1 MTTFSPTR
9 PARLAGIAL
18 AALMA
23 AACAG
28 VPDAPVTA
36 TPQVDAGAAFPSLSG
51 GGAPSADWWTG
62 FDDPEMKRLVEA
74 ALTASPVLRGADYSV
89 AEAEA
94 LLRLALLGRSPTLS
108 SSASA
113 SVGRPVGGGDD
124 FEASG
129 NFGLASGW
137 ELDAFGRIGSAIDA
151 ARYDETAA
159 RELRR
164 DLAVSIA
171 SETALAY
178 IDLRSAEAR
187 LAVAEANAAAQQ
199 DSLDLVRTL
208 FDNGRA
214 NELDL
219 NRSETQY
226 RTTLSSLPTFRAT
239 IASSRNR
246 LAALTGT
253 AATQPTLTASL
264 DGARAARVPRLTA
277 PLSAGAPEDM
287 LRRRPDVRLAEA
299 RIGSALALGDVAR
312 ANLFPRI
319 TLNANLL
326 GIISDTGVA
335 FNEDSIGLSFGPS
348 ISWAGPDLRRVYAQI
363 DVNDARTLGTVA
375 DYEAT
380 VLDALAETETALSNY
395 LTERERRTDLEAALT
410 AARRSFELARLRF
423 QEGLDSSLDVLDAQ
437 RTLLTAEDQLAVNEA
452 EIARRAI
459 RAYRSLGGIWTD
471 EELAAF
477 RAQQEENP

>member
-9 PARLAGIAL
+9 PTRLAGIAL

-36 TPQVDAGAAFPSLSG
+36 TAKVDAGAAFPSLSG

-62 FDDPEMKRLVEA
+62 FDDPELKRLVEA

-113 SVGRPVGGGDD
+113 SVGRPIGGADD
-124 FEASG
+124 FEAG
-129 NFGLASGW
+129 ADFGLASGW
-137 ELDAFGRIGSAIDA
+137 ELDAFGRIGSAIEA

-187 LAVAEANAAAQQ
+187 LAVGEANATAQK

-208 FDNGRA
+208 YDNGRA

-219 NRSETQY
+219 NRAETQY
-226 RTTLSSLPTFRAT
+226 RTTLSSLPTFRAAIT
-239 IASSRNR
+239 ASRNR

-253 AATQPTLTASL
+253 AATQPALTASL
-264 DGARAARVPRLTA
+264 DGARVARIPALTA

-395 LTERERRTDLEAALT
+395 VTERERRTDLEAALT

>member
-1 MTTFSPTR
+1 MTTFTSPR
-9 PARLAGIAL
+9 PARIAGTVLLALLTG
-18 AALMA
+18 
-23 AACAG
+23 ACAG
-28 VPDAPVTA
+28 VPAAPVT
-36 TPQVDAGAAFPSLSG
+36 TPAAVDAGSG
-51 GGAPSADWWTG
+51 FRALTGSGAPDTAWWTG
-62 FDDPEMKRLVEA
+62 FDDPELQRLVET
-74 ALTASPVLRGADYSV
+74 ALKASPVLRGADYSV
-89 AEAEA
+89 AETEA
-94 LLRLALLGRSPTLS
+94 LLRLALLGRSPSLT

-113 SVGRPVGGGDD
+113 SAARPAGGSDGLQ
-124 FEASG
+124 ASG
-129 NFGLASGW
+129 DVGLASGW
-137 ELDAFGRIGSAIDA
+137 ELDAFGRIGAAIDA
-151 ARYDETAA
+151 ARFDETAA

-164 DLAVSIA
+164 DLAVTVA

-187 LAVAEANAAAQQ
+187 LAVAGKNASTQKE
-199 DSLDLVRTL
+199 SLNLVQTL

-226 RTTLSSLPTFRAT
+226 RTTLASLPVFRAA
-239 IASSRNR
+239 IASARNR
-246 LAALTGT
+246 LAALTGS
-253 AATQPTLTASL
+253 AATLPAPVTNLE
-264 DGARAARVPRLTA
+264 GERVARVPRLTA
-277 PLSAGAPEDM
+277 SLSAGAPEDM

-299 RIGSALALGDVAR
+299 RIGAALALGEAAR

-319 TLNANLL
+319 TLNANLFGL
-326 GIISDTGVA
+326 IRDTGVA

-375 DYEAT
+375 DYEDI
-380 VLDALAETETALSNY
+380 VLEALAEAETALSDY
-395 LTERERRTDLEAALT
+395 VTERERRADLEAAL
-410 AARRSFELARLRF
+410 ASARRSFELSRLRF

-437 RTLLTAEDQLAVNEA
+437 RTLLTSEDQLAVNEA

-471 EELAAF
+471 EELTAF
-477 RAQQEENP
+477 RADQEENP

>member
-1 MTTFSPTR
+1 MTPLSAVR
-9 PARLAGIAL
+9 PARIAGVAL

-28 VPDAPVTA
+28 VPAAPVTA
-36 TPQVDAGAAFPSLSG
+36 TPAVETGPGFTALSG
-51 GGAPSADWWTG
+51 GLAPESAWWSG
-62 FDDPEMKRLVEA
+62 FDDPELQRLIET

-94 LLRLALLGRSPTLS
+94 VLRLALLGRSPSLS

-113 SVGRPVGGGDD
+113 AASRPTGGADD
-124 FEASG
+124 FDLGADAR
-129 NFGLASGW
+129 LAAGW
-137 ELDAFGRIGSAIDA
+137 ELDAFGRLDA
-151 ARYDETAA
+151 AIRAARFDKTAA

-164 DLAVSIA
+164 DLAVTVA

-178 IDLRSAEAR
+178 INLRSAEAR
-187 LAVAEANAAAQQ
+187 LAVAEANAAVQK
-199 DSLDLVRTL
+199 DSLDLVQTL

-219 NRSETQY
+219 SRSVTQY
-226 RTTLSSLPTFRAT
+226 RTTLASIPAFQAT
-239 IASSRNR
+239 IAAARSR
-246 LAALTGT
+246 LAALTGA
-253 AATQPTLTASL
+253 AATQPGFGASL
-264 DGARAARVPRLTA
+264 DAARAARVPRLTA
-277 PLSAGAPEDM
+277 ALSPGAPEDM

-299 RIGSALALGDVAR
+299 RIGAALALGEAAR

-319 TLNANLL
+319 TLNANLFGL
-326 GIISDTGVA
+326 ISDTGVA
-335 FNEDSIGLSFGPS
+335 FNEDSIGFSIGPA

-363 DVNDARTLGTVA
+363 DVNDARTLGAVA
-375 DYEAT
+375 DYEAA
-380 VLDALAETETALSNY
+380 VLDALSDAEIALSDY
-395 LTERERRTDLEAALT
+395 VTERQRRADLEAAL
-410 AARRSFELARLRF
+410 ASARRSLELARLRF

-452 EIARRAI
+452 EIARRAV

-477 RAQQEENP
+477 RAE

>member
-1 MTTFSPTR
+1 MTTFSSSR
-9 PARLAGIAL
+9 PVRFAGIAL
-18 AALMA
+18 TALLLA
-23 AACAG
+23 GCAG
-28 VPDAPVTA
+28 VPDAPA
-36 TPQVDAGAAFPSLSG
+36 TGAPVMEAGTQFPSLPG
-51 GGAPSADWWTG
+51 AGAPSASWWTG
-62 FDDPEMKRLVEA
+62 FDDPELQRLVES
-74 ALTASPVLRGADYSV
+74 ALRASPVLRGADYSV

-94 LLRLALLGRSPTLS
+94 LLRLALLGRSPSLS

-113 SVGRPVGGGDD
+113 TVSRPTGGNDN
-124 FEASG
+124 FEAG
-129 NFGLASGW
+129 ADFGLAAGW
-137 ELDAFGRIGSAIDA
+137 ELDAFGRIGGAIEA
-151 ARYDETAA
+151 ARFDETAA

-164 DLAVSIA
+164 DLAVTIA

-187 LAVAEANAAAQQ
+187 LAVAEANAAAQKE
-199 DSLDLVRTL
+199 SLDLVRTL

-219 NRSETQY
+219 NRAETQY
-226 RTTLSSLPTFRAT
+226 RTTLASLPTFRAT
-239 IASSRNR
+239 IAASRNR

-253 AATQPTLTASL
+253 AATEPTLKTAL
-264 DGARAARVPRLTA
+264 DGTRVARIPSLTVPF
-277 PLSAGAPEDM
+277 SAGAPEDM
-287 LRRRPDVRLAEA
+287 LRRRPDIRLAEA

-326 GIISDTGVA
+326 GLVSDTGVA

-380 VLDALAETETALSNY
+380 VLDALAEAETSLSNY
-395 LTERERRTDLEAALT
+395 LTERERRAELEAALT

-477 RAQQEENP
+477 RAEQEENP

>member
-1 MTTFSPTR
+1 MTTLSVVR
-9 PARLAGIAL
+9 PARLAGVVF

-28 VPDAPVTA
+28 VPDAPI
-36 TPQVDAGAAFPSLSG
+36 AANPAVETGPGFRALTG
-51 GGAPSADWWTG
+51 TGAPSSAWWTG
-62 FDDPEMKRLVEA
+62 FDDPELQRLVET
-74 ALTASPVLRGADYSV
+74 ALKASPVLRGADYSV

-94 LLRLALLGRSPTLS
+94 LLRLALLGRSPSLT

-113 SVGRPVGGGDD
+113 TASRPTGGADD

-129 NFGLASGW
+129 NAGLAAGW
-137 ELDAFGRIGSAIDA
+137 ELDAFGRLGAAIEA

-164 DLAVSIA
+164 DLAVTVA

-187 LAVAEANAAAQQ
+187 LGVAQANAAAQK
-199 DSLDLVRTL
+199 DSLDLVQTL

-219 NRSETQY
+219 NRAEAQY
-226 RTTLSSLPTFRAT
+226 RTTLASLPVFRAT
-239 IASSRNR
+239 IASARNR
-246 LAALTGT
+246 LAALTGA
-253 AATQPTLTASL
+253 AATLPDPVTSL
-264 DGARAARVPRLTA
+264 DGERVARIPRLTTS
-277 PLSAGAPEDM
+277 LSAGAPEDM

-299 RIGSALALGDVAR
+299 RIGAALALGDAAR
-312 ANLFPRI
+312 ASLFPRI
-319 TLNANLL
+319 TLNANLFGL
-326 GIISDTGVA
+326 ISDTGVA
-335 FNEDSIGLSFGPS
+335 FNEDSIGFSFGPS

-380 VLDALAETETALSNY
+380 VLDALSDAETSLSDY
-395 LTERERRTDLEAALT
+395 VTERERRADLEAALA
-410 AARRSFELARLRF
+410 AARRSYELSRLRF

-437 RTLLTAEDQLAVNEA
+437 RTLLTTEDQLAVNEA

-471 EELAAF
+471 EELTAF
-477 RAQQEENP
+477 RADKEENP

>member
-1 MTTFSPTR
+1 MTPLSSPR
-9 PARLAGIAL
+9 PVRRAGALLAFLL
-18 AALMA
+18 AS
-23 AACAG
+23 ACAG
-28 VPDAPVTA
+28 VPHAPVDDI
-36 TPQVDAGAAFPSLSG
+36 PKVEAGSAFVALSG
-51 GGAPSADWWTG
+51 GGAPNAAWWTG
-62 FDDPEMKRLVEA
+62 FDDPELQRLIEA
-74 ALTASPVLRGADYSV
+74 ALQASPVLRSADYSV

-94 LLRLALLGRSPTLS
+94 LLRLALLGRSPNLT

-113 SVGRPVGGGDD
+113 TAERPTGGADD

-129 NFGLASGW
+129 TVALSSTW
-137 ELDAFGRIGSAIDA
+137 ELDAFGRLGAAIEA
-151 ARYDETAA
+151 ARYDETSA

-164 DLAVSIA
+164 DLAVTVA

-187 LAVAEANAAAQQ
+187 LRVAETNASVQKE
-199 DSLDLVRTL
+199 SLDLVRTL

-226 RTTLSSLPTFRAT
+226 RTTLASLPVFEAT
-239 IASSRNR
+239 ITAARSR
-246 LAALTGT
+246 LAALTGN
-253 AATQPTLTASL
+253 AATLSANLDATHTAH
-264 DGARAARVPRLTA
+264 VPRL
-277 PLSAGAPEDM
+277 SANLEAGSPEDM

-299 RIGSALALGDVAR
+299 RIGSALALGKAAR

-319 TLNANLL
+319 TLNADLFGL
-326 GIISDTGVA
+326 VRDTGVA
-335 FNEDSIGLSFGPS
+335 FNEDSIGLSFGPA

-363 DVNDARTLGTVA
+363 DVNDARTLGAVA

-380 VLDALAETETALSNY
+380 VLDALADAQTALSNY
-395 LTERERRTDLEAALT
+395 VTERQRRADLEAAL
-410 AARRSFELARLRF
+410 ASARRAFELARLRF
-423 QEGLDSSLDVLDAQ
+423 EEGLDSSLDVLDAQ
-437 RTLLTAEDQLAVNEA
+437 RTLLDAEDRLAVNEA
-452 EIARRAI
+452 EIARRAV

-477 RAQQEENP
+477 RAG

>member
-1 MTTFSPTR
+1 MTTLSIAR
-9 PARLAGIAL
+9 PARTAGIAL
-18 AALMA
+18 AALLA
-23 AACAG
+23 AGCAS
-28 VPDAPVTA
+28 VPE
-36 TPQVDAGAAFPSLSG
+36 TPAAVPAGLEAGAAFPSLSG
-51 GGAPSADWWTG
+51 GGAPGADWWTG
-62 FDDPEMKRLVEA
+62 FDDPELQRLVET
-74 ALTASPVLRGADYSV
+74 ALKASPVLRGADYSV

-94 LLRLALLGRSPTLS
+94 LLRLALLGRSPSLT

-113 SVGRPVGGGDD
+113 SAGRPLGGGDD

-129 NFGLASGW
+129 DFGLASGW
-137 ELDAFGRIGSAIDA
+137 ELDAFGRIGSAIEA
-151 ARYDETAA
+151 ARFDETAA

-164 DLAVSIA
+164 DLAVTIA

-187 LAVAEANAAAQQ
+187 LAVADANSAAQK

-219 NRSETQY
+219 SRSETQY
-226 RTTLSSLPTFRAT
+226 RTTLSSLPVFRAT
-239 IASSRNR
+239 ISAARNR

-253 AATQPTLTASL
+253 AATQPTLASSL
-264 DGARAARVPRLTA
+264 DAARIARVPRLTA
-277 PLSAGAPEDM
+277 PLSTGAPEDM

-299 RIGSALALGDVAR
+299 RIGAALALGDAAR

-319 TLNANLL
+319 TLNANLFGVL
-326 GIISDTGVA
+326 SDTGVV
-335 FNEDSIGLSFGPS
+335 FNEDSIGFSIGPA

-363 DVNDARTLGTVA
+363 DVNDARTRATVA
-375 DYEAT
+375 DYEAI

-395 LTERERRTDLEAALT
+395 VTERQRRTDLEAALT
-410 AARRSFELARLRF
+410 SARRSFELARLRF

-459 RAYRSLGGIWTD
+459 RAYRSLGGVWTD
-471 EELAAF
+471 EELTAF
-477 RAQQEENP
+477 RAAQKENP

>member
-1 MTTFSPTR
+1 MTKSTLPR
-9 PARLAGIAL
+9 PARTAGTVL
-18 AALMA
+18 VGLLA

-28 VPDAPVTA
+28 VPAAPVTA
-36 TPQVDAGAAFPSLSG
+36 PAAVDAGSG
-51 GGAPSADWWTG
+51 FRALTGSGALDTAWWTG
-62 FDDPEMKRLVEA
+62 FDDPELQRLVET
-74 ALTASPVLRGADYSV
+74 ALKASPVLRGADYSV

-94 LLRLALLGRSPTLS
+94 LLRLALLGRSPSLT

-113 SVGRPVGGGDD
+113 TAARPAGGADD
-124 FEASG
+124 FQASG
-129 NFGLASGW
+129 DAGLASGW
-137 ELDAFGRIGSAIDA
+137 ELDAFGRLGAAIDA
-151 ARYDETAA
+151 ARFDETAA

-164 DLAVSIA
+164 DLAVTVA

-187 LAVAEANAAAQQ
+187 LAVAEKNASTQKE
-199 DSLDLVRTL
+199 SLNLVQTL

-226 RTTLSSLPTFRAT
+226 RTTLASLPVFRAA

-246 LAALTGT
+246 LAALTGS
-253 AATQPTLTASL
+253 AATLPAPVTSL
-264 DGARAARVPRLTA
+264 EGERVARVPRLTA
-277 PLSAGAPEDM
+277 SLSAGAPEET

-299 RIGSALALGDVAR
+299 RIGAALALGEAAR

-319 TLNANLL
+319 TLNANLFGL
-326 GIISDTGVA
+326 IRDTGVA

-380 VLDALAETETALSNY
+380 VLEALAEAETALSDY
-395 LTERERRTDLEAALT
+395 VTERERRANLEAAL
-410 AARRSFELARLRF
+410 ASARRSFELSRLRF

-437 RTLLTAEDQLAVNEA
+437 RTLLTSEDQLAVNEA

-471 EELAAF
+471 EELTAF
-477 RAQQEENP
+477 RADQEENP

>member
-1 MTTFSPTR
+1 MTTLHVPR
-9 PARLAGIAL
+9 PARIAGVAL
-18 AALMA
+18 AALLAAGCASVPDQPA
-23 AACAG
+23 AAVPALETG
-28 VPDAPVTA
+28 PSFSALPEGEAPDAA
-36 TPQVDAGAAFPSLSG
+36 
-51 GGAPSADWWTG
+51 WWNG
-62 FDDPEMKRLVEA
+62 FDDPELKRLVEA
-74 ALTASPVLRGADYSV
+74 SLKASPVLRGADYSV

-94 LLRLALLGRSPTLS
+94 LLRLALLGRSPSLT

-113 SVGRPVGGGDD
+113 TASRPTGGNDD
-124 FEASG
+124 FSADAD
-129 NFGLASGW
+129 FGLAAGW
-137 ELDAFGRIGSAIDA
+137 ELDAFGRLGAAIEA

-187 LAVAEANAAAQQ
+187 LAVAEENASTQQ
-199 DSLDLVRTL
+199 ESLDLVRTL
-208 FDNGRA
+208 FENGRA

-219 NRSETQY
+219 SRSETQF
-226 RTTLSSLPTFRAT
+226 RTTLASIPVFRASIT
-239 IASSRNR
+239 AANSR
-246 LAALTGT
+246 LAALTGE
-253 AATQPTLTASL
+253 AASSPVFTNSINA
-264 DGARAARVPRLTA
+264 ARVARVPRLNA
-277 PLSAGAPEDM
+277 ALGAGSPEDM

-299 RIGSALALGDVAR
+299 RIGSALALGDAAR

-319 TLNANLL
+319 TLNANLFGL
-326 GIISDTGVA
+326 ISDSGVA
-335 FNEDSIGLSFGPS
+335 FNEDSIGLSFGPA

-380 VLDALAETETALSNY
+380 VVDALAEAQTALSDY
-395 LTERERRTDLEAALT
+395 VTERQRRADLESAL
-410 AARRSFELARLRF
+410 ASARRAFELARLRF
-423 QEGLDSSLDVLDAQ
+423 EEGLDSSLDVLDAQ
-437 RTLLTAEDQLAVNEA
+437 RTLLDAEDRLAVNEA
-452 EIARRAI
+452 EISRRAV

-477 RAQQEENP
+477 RAE

>member
-1 MTTFSPTR
+1 MLG
-9 PARLAGIAL
+9 AAL
-18 AALMA
+18 ATLVA

-28 VPDAPVTA
+28 VPEAPLTSAPAVES
-36 TPQVDAGAAFPSLSG
+36 GAAFRALPAG
-51 GGAPSADWWTG
+51 VAPSADWWSG
-62 FDDPEMKRLVEA
+62 FDDPELARLVET
-74 ALTASPVLRGADYSV
+74 ALKASPVLRGADASV

-94 LLRLALLGRSPTLS
+94 LLRLALLSRSPSAS

-113 SVGRPVGGGDD
+113 TAERPVGGADD
-124 FEASG
+124 FAASG
-129 NFGLASGW
+129 SANLAATW
-137 ELDAFGRIGSAIDA
+137 ELDAFGRLGAAIDA
-151 ARYDETAA
+151 ARFDEAAA

-187 LAVAEANAAAQQ
+187 LAVARANADAQK
-199 DSLDLVRTL
+199 DSVDLVRTL
-208 FDNGRA
+208 FENGRS

-219 NRSETQY
+219 NRAEAQY
-226 RTTLSSLPTFRAT
+226 RTTLASLPVFQAS
-239 IASSRNR
+239 IADAGNR

-253 AATQPTLTASL
+253 AATQPEAASPAP
-264 DGARAARVPRLTA
+264 GSHSARIPSLTA
-277 PLSAGAPEDM
+277 PLGAGAPEDM

-299 RIGSALALGDVAR
+299 RIGAALSLGKAAR

-319 TLNANLL
+319 TFNADIL
-326 GIISDTGVA
+326 GIVRDSGVG
-335 FNEDSIGLSFGPS
+335 FNEDSIGLSVGPA

-363 DVNDARTLGTVA
+363 DVNDARTLGAAA

-395 LTERERRTDLEAALT
+395 LNERARRADLEAAL
-410 AARRSFELARLRF
+410 ASARRAYDLSRLRF
-423 QEGLDSSLDVLDAQ
+423 EQGLDSSLDVLDAQ
-437 RTLLTAEDQLAVNEA
+437 RTLLAAEDGLAVNEA
-452 EIARRAI
+452 EIARRAV
-459 RAYRSLGGIWTD
+459 RAYRALGGIWTD

-477 RAQQEENP
+477 RAEQEENP